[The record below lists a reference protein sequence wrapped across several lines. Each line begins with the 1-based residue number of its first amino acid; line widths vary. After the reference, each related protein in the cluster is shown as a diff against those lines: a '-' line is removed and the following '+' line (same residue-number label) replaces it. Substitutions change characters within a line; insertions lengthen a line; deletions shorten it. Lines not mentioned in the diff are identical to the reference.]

1 MILLAPGDTL
11 RATLAAAPTSA
22 NPSFSFASADDGAAR
37 TLVPSKGVLNG
48 TTPVDLVGAPA
59 DGTIR
64 VVRSGFI
71 YNADSAD
78 VAVVVDQYDGT
89 TPRVLTAI
97 TLPAG
102 YTLSLGDDGW
112 RVIDA
117 NGALVAPGP
126 GATGAFR
133 KVVGFAFGDASPA
146 PIFTAPAGCAD
157 ILARVVIDTPFD
169 GVGAALKLGTS
180 GSPELLIPAA
190 TNDPTTAAAYEAAPD
205 VALSSGE
212 AIVLTIVPGT
222 GATQG
227 AGRVIFDSI
236 AA

>member
-11 RATLAAAPTSA
+11 RATLAAAPATA

-48 TTPVDLVGAPA
+48 TTPVDLVGAPD
-59 DGTIR
+59 DGTNR
-64 VVRSGFI
+64 VVRSGFL
-71 YNADSAD
+71 YNADSA
-78 VAVVVDQYDGT
+78 AVTVTVDHFDGT

-97 TLPAG
+97 TLQPG
-102 YTLSLGDDGW
+102 YTLTLGDDGW
-112 RVIDA
+112 RVTDT
-117 NGALVAPGP
+117 
-126 GATGAFR
+126 TGAEVEPGSATAGTFR
-133 KVVGFAFGDASPA
+133 KVVSFAFGDASPA
-146 PIFTAPAGCAD
+146 PIFAAPAGCTD
-157 ILARVVIDTPFD
+157 ILARLVIDTPFD

-190 TNDPTTAAAYEAAPD
+190 NNDPTTAAGYEAAPD